1 MQRISNMEQL
11 DFLLEKLEQVD
22 CFTSLNGG
30 IRSSKSIRK
39 QEDGV
44 YTILNEIDDSVVD
57 LTKDELFDN
66 QITLVGEAM
75 KKGSLFLYDYEL
87 MQLTEDEKEEFLN
100 LQNI

>member
-1 MQRISNMEQL
+1 MQRIRDMEQL
-11 DFLLEKLEQVD
+11 DFLLEKLEQLD
-22 CFTSLNGG
+22 CFISLNGG
-30 IRSSKSIRK
+30 IRSSKSIWK